1 MLFVGAGGLAA
12 QLFDDLLAMKM
23 EDVAFWSGVESG
35 NDFIKERFSVFS
47 SDAEVKEYFEKVS
60 DSFVICLGDRA
71 DRRTM
76 RNRFEELGGKPGK
89 FISPYGNHSA
99 FIGSIGPGSIILR
112 DVDLEPDVTIGDFCL
127 INKQCNFGHGATV
140 SSFCD
145 IGPMVTVSA
154 ESFIGENC
162 MIGMHSTIIPRVK
175 IGKNVIISAGSVVTK
190 NLPDNAVVSG
200 VPARLRFKQK

>member
-1 MLFVGAGGLAA
+1 MLFIGAGGLAA
-12 QLFDDLLAMKM
+12 QLFDDIIDMKL
-23 EDVAFWSGVESG
+23 ENVAFWSAVETG
-35 NDFIKERFSVFS
+35 NAFIKERFSIFS
-47 SDAEVKEYFEKVS
+47 SDDEVKAYFENVS

-71 DRRTM
+71 HRRTM
-76 RNRFEELGGKPGK
+76 RNRFEELGGKLGK
-89 FISPYGNHSA
+89 FVSPYGNHSA
-99 FIGSIGPGSIILR
+99 FIGNIGPGTIILR
-112 DVDLEPDVTIGDFCL
+112 DVDLEPSVTIGDSCL

-140 SSFCD
+140 SSYCD

-175 IGKNVIISAGSVVTK
+175 IGKNVIISAGTVVTK